1 MDLQQFRRLARNWDV
16 FGDADPLFGVL
27 SDPTKFGGQ
36 WRVDDF
42 FESGEA
48 HVKKLLRIL
57 SELDVT
63 FQRAACL
70 DFGCGVGRLTMPLSD
85 SFEDTVGVD
94 IAKSMIKVAERY
106 NRRSRCRFVV
116 NRDPNLR

>member
-1 MDLQQFRRLARNWDV
+1 MNLQQFRQLARNWDA
-16 FGDADPLFGVL
+16 FGHADPLFGVL

-36 WRVDDF
+36 WSVDDF

-57 SELDVT
+57 DELGVS
-63 FQRAACL
+63 FQRGACL

-85 SFEDTVGVD
+85 AFAQTVGVD
-94 IAKSMIKVAERY
+94 IARSM
-106 NRRSRCRFVV
+106 
-116 NRDPNLR
+116 